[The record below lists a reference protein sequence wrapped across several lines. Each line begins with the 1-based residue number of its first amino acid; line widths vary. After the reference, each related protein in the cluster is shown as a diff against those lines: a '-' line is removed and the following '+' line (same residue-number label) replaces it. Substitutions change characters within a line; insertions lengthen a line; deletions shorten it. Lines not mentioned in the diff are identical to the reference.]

1 MLHFSSLTKNQQHS
15 LLCVEA
21 FQIIKKYY
29 WDFFFLQL
37 IYCLKR
43 SKLQIDKKPAATNDA
58 NQDNGTNMGKA
69 ENKAEIN

>member
-1 MLHFSSLTKNQQHS
+1 MCRGFPNYQEV
-15 LLCVEA
+15 LLG
-21 FQIIKKYY
+21 
-29 WDFFFLQL
+29 FFFLQL

-58 NQDNGTNMGKA
+58 NQDNWTNVGEA